1 VRGYAK
7 PPQPDRSEESEFV
20 KGHRSTWARLIARV
34 YAADPLTSPRCG
46 GRMRI
51 MAFIQDPA
59 VIQKILRHLGQWD
72 PPRAPP
78 PPEAEQGRRIEYDEY
93 CQDSDFA
100 EGA

>member
-1 VRGYAK
+1 MLALPIVRGRTIGA
-7 PPQPDRSEESEFV
+7 PWVDSGMDVRSDGLSN
-20 KGHRSTWARLIARV
+20 HRKFFC
-34 YAADPLTSPRCG
+34 PRCG

-51 MAFIQDPA
+51 IAFIQDPA
-59 VIQKILRHLGQWD
+59 VIEKILRHLGQWD

-78 PPEAEQGRRIEYDEY
+78 PPAAEQGRRIEYDEY